1 MGKTLVTVV
10 TICLNA
16 EKYINKTICSVLNQ
30 NYQEIEYIVVDGVSS
45 DNTLNIIKK
54 YGKNIKWIS
63 EFDNGISDAM
73 NKGLKN
79 SMGDL
84 IIYLNAGDVF
94 NDNDVIANI
103 VKSYENNKWDWAI
116 GSTKLVDGDYKEI
129 GIHKISNYNENNLR
143 IVNFICHQSSV
154 VRTELLKELGGFSNK
169 YKIAMDYDLWFKL
182 DKYSDAFILHFLISK
197 YLIGGVSNNP
207 SKAYKEFKVVRKENL
222 KRNFL
227 EYCYEETKA
236 FMWFLLSD
244 FKITIYT
251 IKFIPKRIKYI
262 LRAIKNRLIIP
273 KTYK

>member
-244 FKITIYT
+244 FKITTYT

-262 LRAIKNRLIIP
+262 LRTIKNRLIIP

>member
-1 MGKTLVTVV
+1 MEKTLVTVV

-30 NYQEIEYIVVDGVSS
+30 NFQEIEYIVVDGVSS

-54 YGKNIKWIS
+54 YKNIKWIS

-94 NDNDVIANI
+94 NDNDVITNI

-143 IVNFICHQSSV
+143 VVNFICHQSSV

-182 DKYSDAFILHFLISK
+182 DKYSDAFILHFLVSK
-197 YLIGGVSNNP
+197 YLIGGVSNSP
-207 SKAYKEFKVVRKENL
+207 SKAYKEFKTVRKENL

-244 FKITIYT
+244 FKITTYF

-262 LRAIKNRLIIP
+262 LRTIKNRLIIP